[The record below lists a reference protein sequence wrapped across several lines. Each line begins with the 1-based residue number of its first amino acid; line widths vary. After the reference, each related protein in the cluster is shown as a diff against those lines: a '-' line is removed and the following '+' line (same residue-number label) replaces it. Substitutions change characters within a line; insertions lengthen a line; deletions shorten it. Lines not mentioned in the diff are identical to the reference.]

1 MLNSGTFGGPF
12 LTSSG
17 TFTYNAGTFSGRLVN
32 AGTVNFNAD
41 FTAGNGLENDVSLSI
56 PSGRTITLNGLGLDN
71 EATLTV
77 SGGTFNLSTGAIAA
91 NINRG
96 TLNLAGTTMIH
107 GDLNNNTGGI
117 ALTAGGATTTFF
129 DNVINNG
136 SIITSAAA
144 RTVFRSG
151 YSGAGALLGAGVA
164 EFAGDIRPGSSPAMM
179 QIGGDALFDSTARSN
194 IEIGGMTP
202 GTQFDQ
208 IRVQGQ
214 LTLGGTLNVSLIN
227 GFVPATGNSFDI
239 LDWGTLTGTFS
250 SLQLP
255 ALPGGLQWNTSQL
268 TTIGVLSI
276 SGSNFAAGDFNR
288 DGHVNSADIPAMLAA
303 LTDLNGYKATNSLSD
318 ANLLSIGDIDSSGGV
333 TNADVQALL
342 ELLKS
347 GGGSLAAVPEPASI
361 ALLTLALPGVALA
374 IARRRSSELRCGL

>member
-1 MLNSGTFGGPF
+1 
-12 LTSSG
+12 
-17 TFTYNAGTFSGRLVN
+17 
-32 AGTVNFNAD
+32 
-41 FTAGNGLENDVSLSI
+41 
-56 PSGRTITLNGLGLDN
+56 
-71 EATLTV
+71 
-77 SGGTFNLSTGAIAA
+77 
-91 NINRG
+91 
-96 TLNLAGTTMIH
+96 
-107 GDLNNNTGGI
+107 
-117 ALTAGGATTTFF
+117 
-129 DNVINNG
+129 
-136 SIITSAAA
+136 
-144 RTVFRSG
+144 
-151 YSGAGALLGAGVA
+151 
-164 EFAGDIRPGSSPAMM
+164 
-179 QIGGDALFDSTARSN
+179 
-194 IEIGGMTP
+194 MTP